1 MQSNMA
7 HLASTQ
13 RDYITGLLSWSWPE
27 LAIWNWLGLVQEMR
41 GSWLEAIMADICVY
55 ALKLAVSRV
64 VCSHVLVGSMVMV
77 SSSGQ
82 QDSNPGGEK
91 KQRA

>member
-1 MQSNMA
+1 
-7 HLASTQ
+7 
-13 RDYITGLLSWSWPE
+13 
-27 LAIWNWLGLVQEMR
+27 
-41 GSWLEAIMADICVY
+41 MADICVY

-64 VCSHVLVGSMVMV
+64 VCSHMLVGSMVMV